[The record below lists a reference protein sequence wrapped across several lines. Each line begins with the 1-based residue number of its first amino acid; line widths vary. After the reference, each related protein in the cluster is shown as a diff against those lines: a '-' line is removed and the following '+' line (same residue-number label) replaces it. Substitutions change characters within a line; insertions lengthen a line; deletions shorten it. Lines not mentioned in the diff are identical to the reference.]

1 MCGLPPALGSCLRL
15 VYSSIC
21 MVHDPK
27 SSAPPIFELRS
38 ASLSVVS
45 LFLKTPDL
53 ELLAAEMEE
62 RFGDTPEFFSDDPV
76 LVDLTAVA
84 EDPAPIDFS
93 ALVAL
98 LKPYRIHPVAVTAG
112 SAAQHRAALAAGLPE
127 VQHDAIMGEHSHHHP
142 GEHEVV
148 KEIVKEVVKEV
159 RVEVPVEVVREV
171 PAAPV
176 PTQILDRP
184 LRSGQ
189 QFYAKNCDLVVLAMV
204 NFGAEVIADGSIH
217 VYAPLRGKAIAG
229 ARGNTQARIFTSAL
243 EAELISIA
251 GTYRTA
257 EKDFPPDVKGKPA
270 QVRLEGDKLIMEPL
284 PH

>member
-1 MCGLPPALGSCLRL
+1 
-15 VYSSIC
+15 

-27 SSAPPIFELRS
+27 FSAPPIFELRS
-38 ASLSVVS
+38 ASLSLVS
-45 LFLKTPDL
+45 LYLKTPDL
-53 ELLAAEMEE
+53 ELLAAEMEA

-76 LVDLTAVA
+76 IIDLTAIA
-84 EDPAPIDFS
+84 DDLTPIDFT
-93 ALVAL
+93 ALIEAL
-98 LKPYRIHPVAVTAG
+98 RPYRVHPVAVTAG
-112 SAAQHRAALAAGLPE
+112 SAEQMAAAFEAGLPAVE
-127 VQHDAIMGEHSHHHP
+127 HDGVMGEHSHHHP
-142 GEHEVV
+142 GE
-148 KEIVKEVVKEV
+148 KEVVREVVQEVVREV

-171 PAAPV
+171 PSSSV

-189 QFYAKNCDLVVLAMV
+189 QFYAKGSDLVVLAMV
-204 NFGAEVIADGSIH
+204 NYGAEVIADGSIH

-251 GTYRTA
+251 GIYRTA
-257 EKDFPPDVKGKPA
+257 EKELPPDVRGKAA

>member
-1 MCGLPPALGSCLRL
+1 
-15 VYSSIC
+15 

-27 SSAPPIFELRS
+27 FSAPPIFELRS
-38 ASLSVVS
+38 ASLSLVS
-45 LFLKTPDL
+45 LYLKTSDL
-53 ELLAAEMEE
+53 ELLAAELEE
-62 RFGDTPEFFSDDPV
+62 RFGDTPDFFSGDPV
-76 LVDLTAVA
+76 LIDLAAVA
-84 EDPAPIDFS
+84 DDPTPIDFR
-93 ALVAL
+93 L
-98 LKPYRIHPVAVTAG
+98 LIKAIKRYRIHAVAVVGG
-112 SAAQHRAALAAGLPE
+112 SEAQRASAFSAGLPE
-127 VQHDAIMGEHSHHHP
+127 VQHDALLGEHSHHHP
-142 GEHEVV
+142 GEREVV
-148 KEIVKEVVKEV
+148 KEIVREVVKEV

-171 PAAPV
+171 PATQV

-189 QFYAKNCDLVVLAMV
+189 QFYAKGCDLVVLAMV

-251 GTYRTA
+251 GIYRTA
-257 EKDFPPDVKGKPA
+257 EKELPAEVKGKPA